1 VIEAMGMDPW
11 LQSTVGTETTTIEVG
26 HYLGFPLQIDYDEP
40 AGGALAW
47 TGRTPAQLIS
57 GLKAMG
63 KVSPEDT
70 VVYVGH
76 PRDGILGYFDQFGL
90 DPFSGSEEPSTSLL
104 NALSNPMLNDSAN
117 FTLDFDGLEILNGKR
132 LDLIRTPTHTEAL
145 CQRAYNAGEPL
156 PECPEGKSVY
166 EILSRTMGE
175 QVALMNLEAGNY
187 LDGDDKG
194 QLDDW
199 FFLLNL
205 GYRHTALGNSD
216 THTITSV
223 ESGCPRNF
231 IVSDVDAPELIDER
245 AVAQAVQEHRV
256 VPSYG
261 PLIRMSIDGAGIG
274 EDVSSTTGTAVLS
287 LEVQAPRWMRVDRVE
302 LYENATLIREYTGA
316 EMSPDAVIKLQVD
329 TEVQPRDEAGNPV
342 DAWYVAIAIGDQDLS
357 PLFTA
362 IELPKLEFSDVILGA
377 VGAFDLGGL
386 DASGFAGPPPAFP
399 KTYPILPYAFTN
411 PIWLDVNGD
420 ADGNGLAF
428 EALGGMPAW
437 FRAAPEEE

>member
-1 VIEAMGMDPW
+1 ME
-11 LQSTVGTETTTIEVG
+11 
-26 HYLGFPLQIDYDEP
+26 
-40 AGGALAW
+40 
-47 TGRTPAQLIS
+47 
-57 GLKAMG
+57 
-63 KVSPEDT
+63 
-70 VVYVGH
+70 
-76 PRDGILGYFDQFGL
+76 
-90 DPFSGSEEPSTSLL
+90 
-104 NALSNPMLNDSAN
+104 
-117 FTLDFDGLEILNGKR
+117 
-132 LDLIRTPTHTEAL
+132 
-145 CQRAYNAGEPL
+145 
-156 PECPEGKSVY
+156 
-166 EILSRTMGE
+166 E

-302 LYENATLIREYTGA
+302 LYENATLIREYTGS
-316 EMSPDAVIKLQVD
+316 EMSTDAVIKLQVD

-386 DASGFAGPPPAFP
+386 DASGFAGRPPAFP

-437 FRAAPEEE
+437 FRPAPDEE